1 MAQFTDT
8 EIKSL
13 DLIGPF
19 GPFGN
24 ISGNSTFTQEGLDL
38 IGPFGP
44 FWSITVAGG
53 SEPPVTYDAT
63 RMFMLF

>member
-1 MAQFTDT
+1 MAQYTKT
-8 EIKSL
+8 ELESL

-19 GPFGN
+19 GPFAPV
-24 ISGNSTFTQEGLDL
+24 SGNSSFTTEDL

-44 FWSITVAGG
+44 FFSIAPTGG
-53 SEPPVTYDAT
+53 TPPPSYDAT